1 MKIEI
6 SEVAKAKI
14 NQCYDLL
21 GEVMDDLK
29 PDFSDKSRVEFDSK
43 EEELRFNLSLLSMT
57 DAIRGVKH
65 LRHAMTMTDDEVRE
79 MCADADVTVSTAI
92 ENAKH
97 NMVGQLLSDILGDI
111 GMFTPPETDKED

>member
-1 MKIEI
+1 M
-6 SEVAKAKI
+6 
-14 NQCYDLL
+14 N
-21 GEVMDDLK
+21 DLK

-43 EEELRFNLSLLSMT
+43 EEELRFNLALLSMP
-57 DAIRGVKH
+57 DAGKGVKH

-92 ENAKH
+92 ENAKR
-97 NMVGQLLSDILGDI
+97 NMMGQLLSDILGDI